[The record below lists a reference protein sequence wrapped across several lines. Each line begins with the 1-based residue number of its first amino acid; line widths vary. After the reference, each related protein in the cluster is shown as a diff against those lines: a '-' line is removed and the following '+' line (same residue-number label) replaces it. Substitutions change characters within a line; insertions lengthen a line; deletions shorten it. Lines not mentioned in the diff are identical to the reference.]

1 MGAPRAGSLVLPAL
15 VFLLPFEPRRPVLPL
30 LGFQVTLLEA
40 AAAVLGAALLWSVRG
55 RVPALLRRP
64 PLPLAFLGLY
74 AAAHLLSV
82 PFAPAHRDLAA
93 KFALRMLVMAGLGL
107 AVAAA
112 PPEAVRRALVAL
124 VASAVAVAA
133 LAVAEGA
140 GWRPLDTFL
149 GLFREMP
156 FHIGGARRA
165 SAGSEYPNL
174 AAAFL
179 MAGMLTACGLATVRR
194 RPLLTVL
201 PLAALFSF
209 ALLWTYSRGALVA
222 TGLGLLALA
231 ATARRQLAAPAL
243 GALSVLLVA
252 SAGFAW
258 SGEVYRLR
266 LGSEGAASWYG
277 AAYAPA
283 EAALSLRPGETRT
296 TVVRV
301 TNTGKMTWKAD
312 RLFHLAYHW
321 YDEAGRKV
329 EDGLRTQLPH
339 DVGPGQ
345 TVEVQAEMR
354 APAVEGRYLLA
365 WDMVQEGIGWFSD
378 RGVAQATIPARIAV
392 EAKAV
397 DEKAGEVAAFGAGV
411 PVPAPAAPP
420 AFSPGRAE
428 LWRLALVLWR
438 SRPLTGVGSDNYRW
452 LYGPAAGQASWDTR
466 VFANNALLEAA
477 ATTGLVG
484 LVALLGTIATTG
496 LAAFRAL
503 RLAVPAGGVAA
514 AVFALTVGLAAHGL
528 VDYVLA
534 FTGHYLLFAFVVGS
548 AAGLARSE
556 EAA

>member
-1 MGAPRAGSLVLPAL
+1 MDAPRAGTLALPAL
-15 VFLLPFEPRRPVLPL
+15 VLLLPFEPRRPVLPL
-30 LGFQVTLLEA
+30 LGFQLTLLEA
-40 AAAVLGAALLWSVRG
+40 SAAVLGAALLWSVRA

-74 AAAHLLSV
+74 AAAHVLSV
-82 PFAPAHRDLAA
+82 AFAPAHRDLAA
-93 KFALRMLVMAGLGL
+93 KFALRMLVMAAVGL

-112 PPEAVRRALVAL
+112 HPEAVRRALVAL
-124 VASAVAVAA
+124 VASAVVVAA
-133 LAVAEGA
+133 LAVAEGG
-140 GWRPLDTFL
+140 GWRTLDTFL

-156 FHIGGARRA
+156 FNIGGARRA

-179 MAGMLTACGLATVRR
+179 MAGMLAASGLATVRR

-201 PLAALFSF
+201 PLAVLFSL

-231 ATARRQLAAPAL
+231 ATARRRLAAPAL

-283 EAALSLRPGETRT
+283 EAGLALRPGETRT

-301 TNTGKMTWKAD
+301 TNTGQLTWKAD
-312 RLFHLAYHW
+312 RMFHLAYHW

-329 EDGLRTQLPH
+329 EDGRRTRLPH

-345 TVEVQAEMR
+345 AVELPAELR
-354 APAVEGRYLLA
+354 APAAEGRYLLA
-365 WDMVQEGIGWFSD
+365 WDMVQERVAWFSD
-378 RGVAQATIPARIAV
+378 RGVAPATVPVRVAPRPADA
-392 EAKAV
+392 
-397 DEKAGEVAAFGAGV
+397 VAAVRAGV
-411 PVPAPAAPP
+411 PPAPV
-420 AFSPGRAE
+420 AFSPGRAD

-452 LYGPAAGQASWDTR
+452 LYGKAAGQASWDTR

-484 LVALLGTIATTG
+484 LIALVGTLAATG
-496 LAAFRAL
+496 LAAGRGL
-503 RLAVPAGGVAA
+503 RLTGPAGGVAA
-514 AVFALTVGLAAHGL
+514 ALFALTVGLAAHGI

-548 AAGLARSE
+548 AAGLARSGE
-556 EAA
+556 PA